1 MEQNLIFFSIIIP
14 TYNRADFI
22 SKTIASVLD
31 QTYPHFE
38 IIIVDDGST
47 DNTEEVIKSISHP
60 KLRYFKK
67 QNGER
72 GAARNYGVQRSKGSY
87 INFFDSD
94 DFLYPHHF
102 ETAAKFIKEHK
113 AVFFNVGYEILNE
126 DGKLIATY
134 CDFPVNWR
142 EELIKSNYLAC
153 NSVFLTQ
160 ELALQFPFI
169 EDRKLTT
176 AEDWEIWLRIS
187 SWHALQSC
195 NTITFAMV
203 EHAERSLNTVSP
215 DRIIERDNFLLQ
227 VLLQDDAFKET
238 YKNYLPIFIADRY
251 TFFSLILA
259 LTKKRR
265 IETLKYISKAFIAEP
280 KVLKRKRFWASLK
293 HLL

>member
-1 MEQNLIFFSIIIP
+1 MEQAEPFFSIIIP
-14 TYNRADFI
+14 TYNRAGFI
-22 SKTIASVLD
+22 SKTIASILE

-47 DNTEEVIKSISHP
+47 DNTQEVIKSILHP

-72 GAARNYGVQRSKGSY
+72 GAARNYGMQLSKGNY

-94 DFLYPHHF
+94 DLLYPNHF
-102 ETAAKFIKEHK
+102 AIAAKFIREHK
-113 AVFFNVGYEILNE
+113 AIFFNVGYEILDEEGRVISKNCE
-126 DGKLIATY
+126 FSKYWKA
-134 CDFPVNWR
+134 
-142 EELIKSNYLAC
+142 ELIKSNYLAC
-153 NSVFLTQ
+153 NSVFLTR
-160 ELALQFPFI
+160 ELALKYPFI

-187 SWHALQSC
+187 SRYPLQSC
-195 NTITFAMV
+195 NTVTFAMI

-215 DRIIERDNFLLQ
+215 ERIIERDKYLME
-227 VLLQDDAFKET
+227 VLLQDTAFRET
-238 YKNYLPIFIADRY
+238 YQNYLKIFIADRY

-265 IETLKYISKAFIAEP
+265 LETLKYIGKAFMVEP
-280 KVLKRKRFWASLK
+280 KVLKRRRFWASLK